1 MSKKYYPF
9 IDIMRIIASLL
20 VIAIHTDPL
29 TSFNPQLNFLITRI
43 FGRLAVPFFFMTTA
57 YFLFNQG
64 MPTYAKLKSVIKQFL
79 IIDICSILLYLPVQI
94 YNHSLSFEPI
104 VIVKDLFMDG
114 TFYHLWYLPAVI
126 IGLLILY
133 ELYQHLNEKTIFMI
147 VCILYMI
154 GLAGDSYYSYLH
166 QIPLIEAF
174 YTALFKICDYTRNG
188 FLFAPIFLFL
198 GAFLAQHQ
206 WHFKKYVLIFLML
219 VSFMIFFIE
228 TLLIHQQP
236 IITHDAM
243 TLSLPFISFFF
254 FSFCLT
260 FQSSKRFVLYK
271 DLSLYVYILHPL
283 MIIVVRMM
291 GKLTHLEHIFI
302 SQSLFH
308 YLAVTGFS
316 FLIAYLLILLKKG
329 GKIYGY
335 HQKTKKLDRN

>member
-29 TSFNPQLNFLITRI
+29 TSFNPQLNFLITLG

-79 IIDICSILLYLPVQI
+79 IIDMCSILLYLPVQI

-126 IGLLILY
+126 IGILILY
-133 ELYQHLNEKTIFMI
+133 KLYQHLN
-147 VCILYMI
+147 ILYVI
-154 GLAGDSYYSYLH
+154 GLGGDSYYGYLH
-166 QIPLIEAF
+166 QIPIIESF
-174 YTALFKICDYTRNG
+174 YTILFKVCDYTRNG
-188 FLFAPIFLFL
+188 FFFAPVFLFL

-206 WHFKKYVLIFLML
+206 WHLKKTVLFISIFI
-219 VSFMIFFIE
+219 SFIVFFLE
-228 TLLIHQQP
+228 TSFIHQQP

-243 TLSLPFISFFF
+243 TLSLPLVSFFC

-260 FQSSKRFVLYK
+260 LTSSKRFMICK

-283 MIIVVRMM
+283 MIIIVRMI
-291 GKLTHLEHIFI
+291 GKITHLEQYLIF
-302 SQSLFH
+302 QSLYH
-308 YLAVTGFS
+308 YFAVTMLS
-316 FLIAYLLILLKKG
+316 FLIAYLFILFKKG
-329 GKIYGY
+329 VLTYEY
-335 HQKTKKLDRN
+335 YRHTKKLDRD